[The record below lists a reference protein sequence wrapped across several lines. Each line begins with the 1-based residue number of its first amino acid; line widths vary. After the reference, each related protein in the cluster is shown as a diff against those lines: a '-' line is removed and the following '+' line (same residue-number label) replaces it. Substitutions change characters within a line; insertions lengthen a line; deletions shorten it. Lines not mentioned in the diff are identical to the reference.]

1 MYKDLITLRLQIGNW
16 TVYGER
22 HLNSDKLTHSSM
34 NAPPFSNSL
43 PTHGEKEEERKKK
56 EKKRKKRREKK
67 KKKIADNITAG
78 KLTGNAAGQK
88 IRGR

>member
-1 MYKDLITLRLQIGNW
+1 MYKDLLTLRLQIGNW

-43 PTHGEKEEERKKK
+43 PTHGEKEEEKKK
-56 EKKRKKRREKK
+56 KKKEKK
-67 KKKIADNITAG
+67 KKKIADNITAA